1 MRDNPAGR
9 ADAIVFSGRVAA
21 GKGVAVGFTGSPWAR
36 QAFIQLAGIDPFPGT
51 LNLVVAAGP
60 QREAWERLKTTGGIR
75 MAAPDPA
82 WCDAFLFPVRLNES
96 QPGAI
101 VLPAVAG
108 YDPAQV
114 EIIAAVGLRAALGL
128 ADGDTVQVRATA
140 VGAG

>member
-1 MRDNPAGR
+1 MSDGPAR
-9 ADAIVFSGRVAA
+9 PVEAIVFSGRVAA
-21 GKGVAVGFTGSPWAR
+21 GKGVAVGFTASPWAR
-36 QAFIQLAGIDPFPGT
+36 QAFIDLAGIDPFPGT

-60 QREAWERLKTTGGIR
+60 QREAWARLKAAGGIR

-82 WCDAFLFPVRLNES
+82 WCDAFLFPVHLNES
-96 QPGAI
+96 LPGAI

-128 ADGDTVQVRATA
+128 ADGDAVQVRATA